1 MEIAK
6 EKKRIYDH
14 RFNGFHQIITSSEE
28 VEYTTYTG
36 TMEELVEVSKEK
48 YVYISRNKLT
58 EHLFRAWDED
68 SKYAEIHNGKVVCF
82 YDRKHEI
89 NGAGWYTPLFI
100 VEEKRG

>member
-36 TMEELVEVSKEK
+36 TMEEQAIISKIHIDFIE
-48 YVYISRNKLT
+48 SRWDICEAERT
-58 EHLFRAWDED
+58 PAITVEHL
-68 SKYAEIHNGKVVCF
+68 KLQ
-82 YDRKHEI
+82 
-89 NGAGWYTPLFI
+89 P
-100 VEEKRG
+100 EERRIL